1 MAKSNTA
8 TAARA
13 RQEAVYGAVYGG
25 ISMYVYIM
33 TSATVVQGVEELLR
47 GVVWRCGLVLVRLL
61 VQFPSPPQQ
70 VYFYISL

>member
-25 ISMYVYIM
+25 ISMYVYI
-33 TSATVVQGVEELLR
+33 TISVTVAGTGGK
-47 GVVWRCGLVLVRLL
+47 GVV
-61 VQFPSPPQQ
+61 
-70 VYFYISL
+70 